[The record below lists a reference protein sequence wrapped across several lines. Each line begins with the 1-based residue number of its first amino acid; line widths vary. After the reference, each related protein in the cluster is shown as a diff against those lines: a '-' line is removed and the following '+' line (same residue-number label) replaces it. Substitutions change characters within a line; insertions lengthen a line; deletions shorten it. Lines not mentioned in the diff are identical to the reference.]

1 MAFILFV
8 YKRGGLVKLAWIA
21 WWIVNAFWLA
31 LFAAGS
37 IFLAQRDVDATGS
50 IQTPEII
57 MLNILVLALPFLIPL
72 LIQIGWLV
80 AMLVIKNKRNK
91 EMTVQG

>member
-1 MAFILFV
+1 MFGEIRLDCLVDCKYILVGLICSRIDFFS
-8 YKRGGLVKLAWIA
+8 KRDID
-21 WWIVNAFWLA
+21 
-31 LFAAGS
+31 AAG
-37 IFLAQRDVDATGS
+37 A

-80 AMLVIKNKRNK
+80 AMLVIKNKRKQN
-91 EMTVQG
+91 EQYS